1 MSRELISLPF
11 NQLVITLSTQFDL
24 AVLDGPKQINFR
36 HRVILLNILIITG
49 TQQGNLR
56 LHRTQLLVSNQRT
69 LLRESTPAV
78 E

>member
-11 NQLVITLSTQFDL
+11 NQLVISLFTQFDL
-24 AVLDGPKQINFR
+24 AVLYGPKQIKIR

-56 LHRTQLLVSNQRT
+56 LHRT
-69 LLRESTPAV
+69 
-78 E
+78 

>member
-24 AVLDGPKQINFR
+24 AVLYGPKQINFR

-56 LHRTQLLVSNQRT
+56 LHCTQLLVSNQRT
-69 LLRESTPAV
+69 LLRESTPTV

>member
-11 NQLVITLSTQFDL
+11 NQLVIAFFTQFDL
-24 AVLDGPKQINFR
+24 AVLYGPKQINFR

-56 LHRTQLLVSNQRT
+56 LHRTQLLVSYQRT
-69 LLRESTPAV
+69 LLRESTPTV